1 MSFNEE
7 DLRKVA
13 RLARLSLTDEE
24 VKTFGNDLKRIVEF
38 VAQLSEVDVEG
49 VEPMSHA
56 GDRALFLREDEAK
69 PTLGE
74 KCVASSAGF
83 EDGLVRVPKIIE

>member
-1 MSFNEE
+1 MSFNED

-13 RLARLSLTDEE
+13 RLARLALTPDE
-24 VKTFGNDLKRIVEF
+24 VKSFQGDLTRIVDF
-38 VAQLSEVDVEG
+38 VAQLDEVNVEG

-56 GDRALFLREDEAK
+56 GDRALFFREDEAK

-74 KCVASSAGF
+74 KCVASSSGF